1 MAKKRFTDI
10 EIWDK
15 EWFMQLTPTMKCL
28 MKYLHDKCDA
38 SGCWKPNWT
47 LASVH
52 INEPVTISDLQN
64 LPPDQYEILKNGKIF
79 IPDFIK
85 FQYGTLSDKSPA
97 HKPIFI
103 AIEKNNLSDRVF
115 NRVSNTLQE
124 KDIYMDKEEERDME
138 MEKEEES
145 LTDFKTKPVA
155 ADFNGLPDIIA
166 GSVIQL
172 MKITKQTDV
181 TTADVNGLWDV
192 FKVQNLTG
200 KKYYKDKEGVYSHF
214 INWSKTQKIDHG
226 TGKQQN
232 TNQQSGY
239 RDSVKE
245 EHNRRYGGRG

>member
-15 EWFMQLTPTMKCL
+15 EWFMQLTPKMKCL

-64 LPPDQYEILKNGKIF
+64 LPQDQYEILKNGKIY

-97 HKPIFI
+97 HKPIFT

-115 NRVSNTLQE
+115 NRVSHTLQE
-124 KDIYMDKEEERDME
+124 KDIYMDKEEEME
-138 MEKEEES
+138 VDMEKEIGN
-145 LTDFKTKPVA
+145 FKTKPLA
-155 ADFNGLPDIIA
+155 SDFNGLPEIII

-172 MKITKQTDV
+172 MKITKQSDV
-181 TTADVNGLWDV
+181 TAADVNGLWNV
-192 FKVQNLTG
+192 FKIQNLTG
-200 KKYYKDKEGVYSHF
+200 KKYYKDTEGVYSHF

-226 TGKQQN
+226 TGKQQTSNN
-232 TNQQSGY
+232 TTGL

-245 EHNRRYGGRG
+245 EHNKRYGSGR